1 MFTSCKQREEKK
13 PDNQR
18 LLFSDMPICII
29 INKRIEF
36 LSPIIALKDFH
47 LFLMMII
54 PLYIHTSIC
63 SLLIIYIRLLLL
75 FYIYICFDESLSRL
89 YQHKSQNKQKDKYQ
103 LLLFQRDVCMYML
116 SSAQLS
122 TIRRKQHV
130 VSRISVCC

>member
-1 MFTSCKQREEKK
+1 
-13 PDNQR
+13 
-18 LLFSDMPICII
+18 MPICII
-29 INKRIEF
+29 INKRIDL
-36 LSPIIALKDFH
+36 LSPMMIVLKDFH

-54 PLYIHTSIC
+54 PLYIHIHTHTSIC

-75 FYIYICFDESLSRL
+75 SFIYIYIYISMYVLMNRFLVCTNT
-89 YQHKSQNKQKDKYQ
+89 KVKINKRININCCYSNA
-103 LLLFQRDVCMYML
+103 ML

>member
-1 MFTSCKQREEKK
+1 MFTSCKQREKEN
-13 PDNQR
+13 DNQR
-18 LLFSDMPICII
+18 LLFFSDMPICII

-75 FYIYICFDESLSRL
+75 FYIYIYVLMNRFLVCTNTKVKINKRININCCYSNEMCVCICSLL
-89 YQHKSQNKQKDKYQ
+89 HNYPQ
-103 LLLFQRDVCMYML
+103 
-116 SSAQLS
+116 
-122 TIRRKQHV
+122 
-130 VSRISVCC
+130 

>member
-1 MFTSCKQREEKK
+1 MTIDGFFFQ
-13 PDNQR
+13 
-18 LLFSDMPICII
+18 DMPICII

-36 LSPIIALKDFH
+36 LSPMIVLKDFH

-54 PLYIHTSIC
+54 PLYIHMSIC

-75 FYIYICFDESLSRL
+75 FYMYVLMNRFLVCTN
-89 YQHKSQNKQKDKYQ
+89 KSQNKQKDKYQ
-103 LLLFQRDVCMYML
+103 LLLFQRDVCVYML

>member
-1 MFTSCKQREEKK
+1 
-13 PDNQR
+13 
-18 LLFSDMPICII
+18 MPICII
-29 INKRIEF
+29 INKRIDF
-36 LSPIIALKDFH
+36 LSPMMIVLKDFH

-54 PLYIHTSIC
+54 PLYIHTHTSIC

-75 FYIYICFDESLSRL
+75 SFIHTYIYLSMYVLMNRFL
-89 YQHKSQNKQKDKYQ
+89 VCTNTKVKINKRININCCYSNA
-103 LLLFQRDVCMYML
+103 ML